1 MKSLASNWDRPEGR
15 CGNDES
21 YKKIQVDSIWR
32 IPRNNLWACDRQ
44 GGVASFGNIFKKH
57 KYLHKNIF
65 KKHKSVQSAH
75 AISKQSSLFS
85 MIWSVGSENF
95 ITINLYKK
103 FLNGRANPQHNPPNY
118 AKL

>member
-44 GGVASFGNIFKKH
+44 GGVASFG
-57 KYLHKNIF
+57 NIF